1 MLAALD
7 LGSNSFHM
15 LIAEKSGNSFKVI
28 ERFSEK
34 VQLGEGV
41 ATTGKVCEIARAR
54 AVVCL
59 ADFREAI
66 NRYPVTAI
74 AAVGTKTFRTASNIG
89 PLLRDAEKLG
99 FNIEIIS
106 GEREARLIYSGV
118 ASTLPDEDDENRL
131 VIDIGGGSTEF
142 AIGFNRTPLLLRS
155 LDLGCVSWRDRFF
168 SADTVDDDMFREAM
182 IAAREHIYLHHLELS
197 AVGWHTVY
205 ASSGTA
211 KMLSAIAKEQ
221 KYTDGLLTMDALK
234 NIRNDA
240 LAFPRVHQI
249 ELPGLKSA
257 RQGVLLPGLAI
268 MMAIMKELK
277 IPAIRYNKTALREG
291 VLLELL
297 NGGGQQIRL
306 V

>member
-1 MLAALD
+1 MFAALD

-15 LIAEKSGNSFKVI
+15 LIAEKSGDGFRVI

-41 ATTGKVCEIARAR
+41 ATSGKVCEIARAR

-89 PLLRDAEKLG
+89 PLMRDAEQLG

-106 GEREARLIYSGV
+106 GEREAELIYSGV
-118 ASTLPDEDDENRL
+118 ANALADDNQNRM

-142 AIGFNRTPLLLRS
+142 AIGVNRTPLLLRS

-168 SADTVDDDMFREAM
+168 ISGDIERDSFREAT
-182 IAAREHIYLHHLELS
+182 IAAREHIYLRRGELN
-197 AVGWHTVY
+197 AVAWQQVY

-211 KMLSAIAKEQ
+211 KMLSTIARDMKF
-221 KYTDGLLTMDALK
+221 TDGTLTIDALK
-234 NIRNDA
+234 KIRDA
-240 LAFPRVHQI
+240 ALSFPRIHQI
-249 ELPGLKSA
+249 ELPGLKKS
-257 RQGVLLPGLAI
+257 RQTVLLPGLAI
-268 MMAIMKELK
+268 MLAIMRELQ
-277 IPAIRYNKTALREG
+277 IPLIHHSKTALREG
-291 VLLELL
+291 LLLELL
-297 NGGGQQIRL
+297 HGGGQQIRL

>member
-15 LIAEKSGNSFKVI
+15 LIAERTNGHFKVI

-41 ATTGKVCEIARAR
+41 ATTGKICDLARAR

-59 ADFREAI
+59 THFREAI
-66 NRYPVTAI
+66 NRYPVSAI
-74 AAVGTKTFRTASNIG
+74 TAVGTKTFRTASNIG

-99 FNIEIIS
+99 FNVEIVS
-106 GEREARLIYSGV
+106 GEREAQLIYSGV
-118 ASTLPDEDDENRL
+118 ASTLADDNANRL
-131 VIDIGGGSTEF
+131 VIDIGGGSTEL

-155 LDLGCVSWRDRFF
+155 LDIGCVSWQDRFF
-168 SADTVDDDMFREAM
+168 NSGAIEKVDFRDAM
-182 IAAREHIYLHHLELS
+182 VAAREHIYLRHRELK
-197 AVGWHTVY
+197 AVGWHAVY

-211 KMLSAIAKEQ
+211 KMLSNIAREL
-221 KYTDGLLTMDALK
+221 KYSEGELTMEALKKIRDDALS
-234 NIRNDA
+234 
-240 LAFPRVHQI
+240 FPRVHQI
-249 ELPGLKSA
+249 ELPGLKSS
-257 RQGVLLPGLAI
+257 RQSVLLPGLAI
-268 MMAIMKELK
+268 MMAIMRELQ
-277 IPAIRYNKTALREG
+277 IPLIRHSKTALREG
-291 VLLELL
+291 LLLELL

>member
-15 LIAEKSGNSFKVI
+15 LIAEKTGNSYRVV

-74 AAVGTKTFRTASNIG
+74 AAIGTKTFRTASNIG
-89 PLLRDAEKLG
+89 PLLRDAEELG
-99 FNIEIIS
+99 FLIDIVS
-106 GEREARLIYSGV
+106 GEREAQLIYSGV
-118 ASTLPDEDDENRL
+118 ANALPDDNQKRL
-131 VIDIGGGSTEF
+131 VIDIGGGSTEL
-142 AIGFNRTPLLLRS
+142 AIGLDRTPLLLRS

-168 SADTVDDDMFREAM
+168 SSGTVDEEDFREAM
-182 IAAREHIYLHHLELS
+182 IAAREHIYLNRRELN
-197 AVGWHTVY
+197 AVGWKNVY

-211 KMLSAIAKEQ
+211 KMLCNIAKEQ
-221 KYTDGLLTMDALK
+221 KYTDGTLTMEALK
-234 NIRNDA
+234 KIRNDA
-240 LAFPRVHQI
+240 LAFPRIHQI
-249 ELPGLKSA
+249 ELPGLKST
-257 RQGVLLPGLAI
+257 RQNVLLPGLAI
-268 MMAIMKELK
+268 MIAIMKELQ
-277 IPAIRYNKTALREG
+277 IASIRYSKAALREG

-306 V
+306 M

>member
-1 MLAALD
+1 MFAALD

-15 LIAEKSGNSFKVI
+15 LIAEKSGDGFRVI

-41 ATTGKVCEIARAR
+41 ATSGKVCEIARAR

-89 PLLRDAEKLG
+89 PLMRDAEQLG

-106 GEREARLIYSGV
+106 GEREAELIYSGV
-118 ASTLPDEDDENRL
+118 ASALPDDNQNRM

-142 AIGFNRTPLLLRS
+142 AIGVNRTPLLLRS

-168 SADTVDDDMFREAM
+168 ISGDIERDSFREAT
-182 IAAREHIYLHHLELS
+182 IAAREHIYLRHGELT
-197 AVGWHTVY
+197 AVAWQQVY

-211 KMLSAIAKEQ
+211 KMLSTIARDMKF
-221 KYTDGLLTMDALK
+221 TDGILTIEALK
-234 NIRNDA
+234 KIRDA
-240 LAFPRVHQI
+240 ALSFPRIHQI
-249 ELPGLKSA
+249 ELPGLKNS
-257 RQGVLLPGLAI
+257 RQNVLLPGLAI
-268 MMAIMKELK
+268 MLAIMRELQ
-277 IPAIRYNKTALREG
+277 ISVIHHSKTALREG
-291 VLLELL
+291 LLLELL
-297 NGGGQQIRL
+297 HGGGQQIRL

>member
-15 LIAEKSGNSFKVI
+15 LIAEKSGNHFKVV

-89 PLLRDAEKLG
+89 PLMRDAEQLG

-106 GEREARLIYSGV
+106 GEREAQLIYSGV
-118 ASTLPDEDDENRL
+118 ANNLPDDNENRL
-131 VIDIGGGSTEF
+131 IIDIGGGSTEF

-168 SADTVDDDMFREAM
+168 SGDTVDEKMFREATV
-182 IAAREHIYLHHLELS
+182 AAREHIYLRQLELN
-197 AVGWHTVY
+197 AVGWRTVY

-211 KMLSAIAKEQ
+211 KMLCSIAKEQ
-221 KYTDGLLTMDALK
+221 KYTDGTLTLDALK
-234 NIRNDA
+234 KIRNDA
-240 LAFPRVHQI
+240 LAFPRIHQI
-249 ELPGLKSA
+249 ELPGLKNS
-257 RQGVLLPGLAI
+257 RQNVLLPGLAI
-268 MMAIMKELK
+268 MTAIMKELK
-277 IPAIRYNKTALREG
+277 IPVIRYSKTALREG

>member
-15 LIAEKSGNSFKVI
+15 LIAERDGQHFRIV

-54 AVVCL
+54 AAVCL
-59 ADFREAI
+59 AHFREAI
-66 NRYPVTAI
+66 DRHPVTAL

-89 PLLRDAEKLG
+89 PLLHDAQQLG
-99 FNIEIIS
+99 FHIEIIS
-106 GEREARLIYSGV
+106 GEREAELIYRGV
-118 ASTLPDEDDENRL
+118 ASQLPDSNEQRL

-142 AIGFNRTPLLLRS
+142 AIGHNRTPLLLRS

-168 SADTVDDDMFREAM
+168 SSGSVDKEDFREAM
-182 IAAREHIYLHHLELS
+182 IAAREHVYLRHRELA
-197 AVGWHTVY
+197 AVGWDVVY

-211 KMLSAIAKEQ
+211 KMLSAIAREQ
-221 KYTDGLLTMDALK
+221 KYSDGVLTMDVLK
-234 NIRNDA
+234 QIRDDA
-240 LAFPRVHQI
+240 LAFPRVHLI
-249 ELPGLKSA
+249 ELPGLKAS
-257 RQGVLLPGLAI
+257 RQSVLLPGLAI
-268 MMAIMKELK
+268 MMAAMKELD
-277 IPAIRYNKTALREG
+277 IPAVRHSKTALREG
-291 VLLELL
+291 LLLELL
-297 NGGGQQIRL
+297 AGGGQQISL

>member
-15 LIAEKSGNSFKVI
+15 LIAERDGAHFRIV

-59 ADFREAI
+59 AHFREAI
-66 NRYPVTAI
+66 DRHPVTAI

-89 PLLRDAEKLG
+89 PLLRDAEQLG
-99 FNIEIIS
+99 FNIEIVS
-106 GEREARLIYSGV
+106 GEREAALIYSGV
-118 ASTLPDEDDENRL
+118 ASNLPDDGEQRL

-142 AIGFNRTPLLLRS
+142 AIGLDHTPLLLRS

-168 SADTVDDDMFREAM
+168 SSGAADKEDFREAM
-182 IAAREHIYLHHLELS
+182 IAAREHVYLRHHELA
-197 AVGWHTVY
+197 AVGWQTVY

-211 KMLSAIAKEQ
+211 KMLSSIAREH
-221 KYTDGLLTMDALK
+221 KYSDGLLTMDVLK
-234 NIRNDA
+234 QIRDDA
-240 LAFPRVHQI
+240 LAFPRIHQI
-249 ELPGLKSA
+249 ELPGLKAS

-268 MMAIMKELK
+268 MMAIMRELD
-277 IPAIRYNKTALREG
+277 IPTVHHSKTALREG
-291 VLLELL
+291 LLLELL

>member
-1 MLAALD
+1 MFAALD

-15 LIAEKSGNSFKVI
+15 LIAEKSGDGFRVI

-59 ADFREAI
+59 ANFREAI

-89 PLLRDAEKLG
+89 PLMRDAEQLG
-99 FNIEIIS
+99 FNIEIVS
-106 GEREARLIYSGV
+106 GEREAELIYSGV
-118 ASTLPDEDDENRL
+118 ASGLPDDNQNRM

-142 AIGFNRTPLLLRS
+142 AIGVNRTPLLLRS

-168 SADTVDDDMFREAM
+168 ISGDIERDSFREAT
-182 IAAREHIYLHHLELS
+182 IAAREHIYLRHGELN
-197 AVGWHTVY
+197 AVVWHQVY

-211 KMLSAIAKEQ
+211 KMLSTIARDMKF
-221 KYTDGLLTMDALK
+221 TDGILTMETLKKIRDA
-234 NIRNDA
+234 A
-240 LAFPRVHQI
+240 LGFPRIHQI
-249 ELPGLKSA
+249 ELPGLKKS
-257 RQGVLLPGLAI
+257 RQTVLLPGLAI
-268 MMAIMKELK
+268 MMAIMKELQ
-277 IPAIRYNKTALREG
+277 IPVIHHSKTALREG
-291 VLLELL
+291 LLLELL
-297 NGGGQQIRL
+297 HGGGQQIRL

>member
-15 LIAEKSGNSFKVI
+15 LIAERAGDSFSIV

-41 ATTGKVCEIARAR
+41 ATTGKITERARERAR
-54 AVVCL
+54 ACL
-59 ADFREAI
+59 ADFRTAI
-66 NRYPVTAI
+66 DRYPVSAI

-89 PLLRDAEKLG
+89 PLLRDAAQLG
-99 FNIEIIS
+99 FNIEIVT
-106 GEREARLIYSGV
+106 GEREAELIYRGVSSGL
-118 ASTLPDEDDENRL
+118 ADDGEHRL

-142 AIGFNRTPLLLRS
+142 AIGVNRQPLLLRS

-168 SADTVDDDMFREAM
+168 SSEKVDRDDFREAT
-182 IAAREHIYLHHLELS
+182 IAAREHIYLCHRQLAS
-197 AVGWHTVY
+197 VGWKRVY

-211 KMLSAIAKEQ
+211 KMLCTIAKEQ
-221 KYTDGLLTMDALK
+221 KYSDGILTMDVLK
-234 NIRNDA
+234 AIREDA
-240 LAFPRVHQI
+240 LMFPRIQQI
-249 ELPGLKSA
+249 ELPGLKAS

-268 MMAIMKELK
+268 MTAIMKELA
-277 IPAIRYNKTALREG
+277 IPEIRHGKTALREG
-291 VLLELL
+291 LLLELL